1 MTQREQVTHL
11 ASRERVLRIIELL
24 SQEYPDAHITLD
36 FDTPIQLLVATILS
50 AQSTD
55 QKVNQITPA
64 LFARFRTCEDF
75 ASATPAELQEF
86 IKPIGL
92 YKNKSTFIIQACK
105 KIMEIHEG
113 RVPDTMVDLV
123 ALPGVARKTAN
134 VILPNAFGHLEGII
148 VDTHV
153 KRLSRRLGLT
163 EEKTP
168 IKIEQDLM
176 KVVPQ
181 EEWLHFAN
189 LLLFHGRAVCQARTP
204 RCKTC
209 VIKSLC
215 PSRRE

>member
-1 MTQREQVTHL
+1 MTT
-11 ASRERVLRIIELL
+11 RERVLKIIELL

-36 FDTPIQLLVATILS
+36 FHSPMQLLVAAILS

-55 QKVNQITPA
+55 QKVNEITPA
-64 LFARFRTCEDF
+64 LFSRYLTCEDF
-75 ASATPAELQEF
+75 AAADPAELREI

-92 YKNKSTFIIQACK
+92 YKNKSTFIIEACK
-105 KIMEIHEG
+105 RIMELHGG
-113 RVPDTMVDLV
+113 RVPDTMEDLV

-153 KRLSRRLGLT
+153 KRISRRLGLT
-163 EEKTP
+163 AEKTP
-168 IKIEQDLM
+168 VKIEQDLM
-176 KVVPQ
+176 GVVPQ

-189 LLLFHGRAVCQARTP
+189 LLLFHGRVVCQARIP
-204 RCKTC
+204 HCKTC

>member
-1 MTQREQVTHL
+1 M
-11 ASRERVLRIIELL
+11 
-24 SQEYPDAHITLD
+24 
-36 FDTPIQLLVATILS
+36 
-50 AQSTD
+50 
-55 QKVNQITPA
+55 
-64 LFARFRTCEDF
+64 
-75 ASATPAELQEF
+75 
-86 IKPIGL
+86 
-92 YKNKSTFIIQACK
+92 
-105 KIMEIHEG
+105 
-113 RVPDTMVDLV
+113 
-123 ALPGVARKTAN
+123 ARKTAN

-168 IKIEQDLM
+168 VKIEQDLLG
-176 KVVPQ
+176 VVPQ

>member
-1 MTQREQVTHL
+1 VTHL